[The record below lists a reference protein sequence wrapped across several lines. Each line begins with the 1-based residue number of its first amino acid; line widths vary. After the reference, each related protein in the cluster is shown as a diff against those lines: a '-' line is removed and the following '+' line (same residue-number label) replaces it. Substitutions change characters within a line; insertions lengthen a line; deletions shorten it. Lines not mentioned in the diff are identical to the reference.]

1 MIEIVGAKNIF
12 GNENSWISPSPEA
25 VVKANPDVILT
36 NEPTSN
42 AIDNI
47 KTRDGFQEVTAVKN
61 NNVFTI
67 DNNSSSRPS
76 QNILKALK
84 QIAKSIYPEEYAN
97 V

>member
-12 GNENSWISPSPEA
+12 ANENSWISPSPEA

-42 AIDNI
+42 SINNI
-47 KTRDGFQEVTAVKN
+47 KTREGFQEVTAVKN
-61 NNVFTI
+61 NNVFAI

-84 QIAKSIYPEEYAN
+84 QIAKAIYPEEYAN